1 MLTLNSFS
9 FKNEYYHQLRGVAIG
24 SKIGPNH
31 ACLFVGY
38 VEKQIHEQYTGFIPQ
53 LHNRYIYDI
62 VGTASCQRD
71 ELENFIDF
79 DSNFHP
85 TLQFTSTITETEL
98 PFLDINLCIS
108 EDTIQTSIFH
118 KEIDTPNYLHFS
130 SFHPDQCKR
139 AIPYIQFV
147 RLRRLCSDDDDFLV
161 RSREMRTCF
170 TQRGYPLTL
179 LEQNLSRVT
188 TIGRPDALTGS
199 ERGDTTVDRVPLV
212 MTYHPFNTYIK
223 RYLLQH
229 FRILS
234 RPANMRHL
242 STATYCSI

>member
-1 MLTLNSFS
+1 M
-9 FKNEYYHQLRGVAIG
+9 
-24 SKIGPNH
+24 GPNY

-38 VEKQIHEQYTGFIPQ
+38 VEQQIHEQYTGLIPQ
-53 LHNRYIYDI
+53 PNNRYIDDI
-62 VGTASCQRD
+62 VGVASCQED

-118 KEIDTPNYLHFS
+118 KETDTHNYLHFF
-130 SFHPDQCKR
+130 SFHPDHCKR
-139 AIPYIQFV
+139 AIPYIQFI

-161 RSREMRTCF
+161 RSREMMTFF
-170 TQRGYPLTL
+170 TQSGYPLTS
-179 LEQNLSRVT
+179 LERNLRRVT
-188 TIGRPDALTGS
+188 TIGRPDALTRS

-234 RPANMRHL
+234 
-242 STATYCSI
+242 TDQQT